1 VLEQLGWHKCMAY
14 CVNIGGVSGYGVEE
28 YLRFDGTG
36 YGLNKFH
43 GRSSIAVQNVKC
55 CI

>member
-28 YLRFDGTG
+28 YLRFDGTR
-36 YGLNKFH
+36 YRLNWVH
-43 GRSSIAVQNVKC
+43 GCSYIAVQNVQC